1 VGSRFIDT
9 RLSNSHQV
17 WRSANESNKQNRESI
32 TVHNEAID
40 RALHE
45 VQAARRDLTITGFCM
60 RQAEA
65 IRRLDRARANL
76 ADLVQSGSRKNKHS
90 PTCVSQGPL

>member
-1 VGSRFIDT
+1 
-9 RLSNSHQV
+9 
-17 WRSANESNKQNRESI
+17 
-32 TVHNEAID
+32 VHNEAID

-76 ADLVQSGSRKNKHS
+76 ADLVQSGSGKNKHS
-90 PTCVSQGPL
+90 PTCVSHGPLQRLAGLGDLGVTQLAARPSSFHSRSEKI